1 MFSILR
7 DKSMRRDIL
16 ILIGLVIVGL
26 APTDSFS
33 NPKIPS
39 GAIPLTNEEIKVAL
53 GGKSFNF
60 VVYDAAKSLTGSSTW
75 DLERGAVSGKY
86 VYDNQSPKKWK
97 RIWYVE
103 KNKNCTKKGNGK
115 PECQNIYLDG
125 EIFIEVTDDGTIH
138 AVSTP
143 VK

>member
-7 DKSMRRDIL
+7 DKAMRRGIL

-33 NPKIPS
+33 NPEIPS

-97 RIWYVE
+97 RTWYVE
-103 KNKNCTKKGNGK
+103 NNKNCTKPRNAQ

-138 AVSTP
+138 AVSTL

>member
-1 MFSILR
+1 MLPILR
-7 DKSMRRDIL
+7 DKAMGRV
-16 ILIGLVIVGL
+16 ILIGLVIVCL
-26 APTDSFS
+26 APMDSFS
-33 NPKIPS
+33 NPEIPI
-39 GAIPLTNEEIKVAL
+39 GATPLVNEEIKATL
-53 GGKSFNF
+53 GGKSFTF
-60 VVYDAAKSLTGSSTW
+60 VVYDAAKSLTGTSTW

-86 VYDNQSPKKWK
+86 VFDNKSPKKWK

-103 KNKNCTKKGNGK
+103 NNKNCTKQRNAK

-125 EIFIEVTDDGTIH
+125 ETFIEVTDDGTIH